1 MLVSHKSVQIEYFCT
16 IGFGKVTDTS
26 HDMVLVGCGLLQNSY
41 DVNVTLPDGPRSHHS
56 PSR

>member
-1 MLVSHKSVQIEYFCT
+1 MLVSHKSVRIEYFCT

-26 HDMVLVGCGLLQNSY
+26 HDMVLVGFGLLQTSN
-41 DVNVTLPDGPRSHHS
+41 DINMTLRDGPRSHHS